1 MASIRKEIRID
12 NSAATVWDAL
22 RDFGAV
28 HRRVAPGFVVDSRVE
43 GDDRVVTFVSGAVA
57 RERLVSA
64 DDQARRLVYTVV
76 EGPLGSTHHQSSVE
90 VVETG
95 NGCTFLWTTDVLPHE
110 LAGALDSLMDQGAE
124 AIQRALSAP
133 KGVRA

>member
-95 NGCTFLWTTDVLPHE
+95 SGCTFLWTTDVLPHE